1 MEVSKVKSVLNACAI
16 TNECA
21 LLVGH
26 AGIGKTQ
33 IVKQWAKEQ
42 GYHCEVLIASLLEPS
57 DIQGMP
63 YIENNVTHFA
73 EPVFFNRINTNHQKG
88 IRSIIFADELNR
100 ASKDV
105 LGAMLTVI
113 LEREVN
119 GHKLPES
126 TLIVA
131 SINPDNDGD
140 YQVDSLDG
148 AMRNR
153 FLILNVES
161 DAHSWLKY
169 ARDKNINQVVR
180 DYIAENPTKLYFQS
194 EDQDEMAI
202 ATPRSWE
209 MLGKFVDNF
218 KTVDPELHFEIIKG
232 KIGSALGSQFY
243 NFFLNYVNVVKVEDI
258 AKFVK
263 KYKDI
268 NEDNIEEIGQ
278 ALYKDKLS
286 SVESVTQMELIH
298 QMVDKY
304 LKKAS
309 KREDILPLLVTLY
322 GLNLET
328 LASILKEMKAYQN
341 PEYKKIAEWDFNKNL
356 FRKIVTKIA

>member
-1 MEVSKVKSVLNACAI
+1 MEVSKVKDILSACAI

-33 IVKQWAKEQ
+33 VVKQWAKEQ
-42 GYHCEVLIASLLEPS
+42 GYHCEVLIGSLLDPS

-63 YIENNVTHFA
+63 HVINNVTNWA
-73 EPVFFNRINTNHQKG
+73 TPAFFDRIKKTADNG
-88 IRSIIFADELNR
+88 IRSILFMDELNR
-100 ASKDV
+100 GPKDV
-105 LGAMLTVI
+105 LGAMLTLI

-119 GHKLPES
+119 GHSLPKD
-126 TLIVA
+126 TIIVA
-131 SINPDNDGD
+131 SINPDSDGD

-161 DAHSWLKY
+161 DAQNWLKY
-169 ARDKNINQVVR
+169 ARETGINQVVR

-209 MLGKFVDNF
+209 MLGKFVDTFN
-218 KTVDPELHFEIIKG
+218 KVDPELHFEIIKG

-258 AKFVK
+258 EKFVK

-268 NEDNIEEIGQ
+268 NETNIEEIGKD
-278 ALYKDKLS
+278 LYKDKLQS
-286 SVESVTQMELIH
+286 IESVTQMELVH
-298 QMVDKY
+298 QMMDKY
-304 LKKAS
+304 IRKAT
-309 KREDILPLLVTLY
+309 KREDIMPLLVTLY
-322 GLNLET
+322 GLNIET
-328 LASILKEMKAYQN
+328 LASLLKEYKASRN
-341 PEYKKIAEWDFNKNL
+341 ADYKKIAEYDFNKNL
-356 FRKIVTKIA
+356 FRLITNKIA